1 MTTAIYRANNY
12 FISQECFRHR
22 KLHWF
27 KKYISWVT
35 DLRNWVIALNVTH
48 VNKTLI
54 KAPYPLVCNSTQ
66 GPLYKTLKVI
76 QNLGLQ
82 PLYRFDRTSWLQR
95 ILANISNDTVGT
107 MNIKHSN
114 IKYKIW
120 NFWAVEIVTGVLV
133 FYEESNYFII
143 TYEYSQVFQ
152 FLSNK
157 VHCKWTENASILI

>member
-1 MTTAIYRANNY
+1 MTSAIYRANNY

-22 KLHWF
+22 KFHWF
-27 KKYISWVT
+27 KKHISWVT
-35 DLRNWVIALNVTH
+35 DLRNC

-54 KAPYPLVCNSTQ
+54 KTPYPLVCNSTQ

-76 QNLGLQ
+76 QNLVLHWAVLQ
-82 PLYRFDRTSWLQR
+82 RFNRTSWLQR
-95 ILANISNDTVGT
+95 ILVNISNDTVGT

-114 IKYKIW
+114 LKYRIW